1 MLIICALRFCF
12 GQLLILVENF
22 FVRKICIIGKLAL
35 PLQRFYT
42 RNKHESKNTIAK
54 ETKIYNKQITS
65 EHIKQPQN
73 YQKICKI
80 AKITQLCE
88 KYVKIH
94 KKRKVTPKS
103 AKVVIFI
110 KKLV

>member
-1 MLIICALRFCF
+1 MF
-12 GQLLILVENF
+12 
-22 FVRKICIIGKLAL
+22 RKIAE
-35 PLQRFYT
+35 
-42 RNKHESKNTIAK
+42 N
-54 ETKIYNKQITS
+54 
-65 EHIKQPQN
+65 PQF
-73 YQKICKI
+73 
-80 AKITQLCE
+80 CE